1 MPKILKVVCKYEVH
15 RYGLERLERRCQYI
29 KSCLAYQR
37 FLERSKLPVF
47 LYLSAVCII
56 LSFDVSYTRIIY
68 VIIAKWVSRI
78 SQLPLFTMLILPEL
92 LKWVSRIS
100 QLPLFQSQYLI
111 HLFDPNLSKDCF
123 FMKLKI
129 PMICFVI
136 KIQT

>member
-78 SQLPLFTMLILPEL
+78 SQLPLF
-92 LKWVSRIS
+92 
-100 QLPLFQSQYLI
+100 QSEFLI

-123 FMKLKI
+123 LMKLKI